1 MRDTDDGTLVSV
13 LLIVGVAFCG
23 LFYGFGYSN
32 AESRTQKDF
41 AILTVKALNNIKKQ
55 LPKDTKLTNPFT
67 DEDLK
72 PLNYDT
78 QKILKLF

>member
-1 MRDTDDGTLVSV
+1 MNDDEINYLVFI
-13 LLIVGVAFCG
+13 LLIISCACG
-23 LFYGFGYSN
+23 ILSYVSGYSN

-67 DEDLK
+67 EEDLK

>member
-1 MRDTDDGTLVSV
+1 MYNNDDGTLVSI

-23 LFYGFGYSN
+23 LSYAFGFSN
-32 AESRTQKDF
+32 GDAQAQKDF
-41 AILTVKALNNIKKQ
+41 AILTVKALNNIKNQ

-67 DEDLK
+67 EEDLK
-72 PLNYDT
+72 TLNYDT

>member
-1 MRDTDDGTLVSV
+1 MNGDDDGILVFATLILCAV
-13 LLIVGVAFCG
+13 FC
-23 LFYGFGYSN
+23 LSSYGFGYSN

-55 LPKDTKLTNPFT
+55 LPKDTKVTNPFT
-67 DEDLK
+67 EEDLK

>member
-1 MRDTDDGTLVSV
+1 MNDDDINSLVFC
-13 LLIVGVAFCG
+13 LLIAGAVFC
-23 LFYGFGYSN
+23 LISYGFGYSN
-32 AESRTQKDF
+32 AESRAQKDL